1 MNSVGRNSLIMASGT
16 AASRITGQIRTI
28 LLAAALGTT
37 GTAINAY
44 QTGAM
49 IPQVMFTLI
58 SGGIFNAVLV
68 PQIVRTLKSEH
79 AEERLNKLITTAI
92 VLLLGLTLILMLGTS
107 VLTSI
112 YLDSRWSGPERAL
125 VDSFTLWCMP
135 QIFFYGLYTVL
146 GQLLAAKGRFTA
158 YAWSSVGANII
169 SCAGFIFFIVIFGNA
184 QHQPLEFWT
193 PMKTALT
200 AGTWTIGV
208 GFQALVLFWPLM
220 RSGFKFKFTW
230 GIRGIGLRSMGP
242 IAAWSLGVVAV
253 NQLANVI
260 NARITNGAPLAGHD
274 PFGIAGN
281 GSYQNAYALYIL
293 PYSLIAVSVTTAM
306 FPKLSKAIA
315 EHRIGDARSDLSQ
328 ALRNVGLL
336 MVYFTVALVA
346 MPVPITR
353 ALLPSVDVREAI
365 LIAQPLVGLSWGL
378 VAVSA
383 FLLIQRTFYAFEDGK
398 NPFIFA
404 LLFNGLQVIIVLMAT
419 AVTSPTQW
427 TRWVGISLSLGVV
440 IAFPFLAIMLR
451 KRFGGRMDGRRITL
465 TYAKSIAAGAVALVV
480 CKIAY
485 RPVLH
490 LAGSDVSQFDG
501 HMSWVQS
508 IVICVIMVMILTLV
522 YCGVLI
528 GLKTEEFTNMVVSGK
543 RRMAGILSSRHSST
557 PEASGEEGAA
567 DATGSIPAPD
577 VMPSSIPVT
586 NARKQNTW
594 ETSTI
599 PAENSQPSVSQ
610 NVRMARVPVTH
621 RSVGHSER
629 TGSMKPKVGD
639 TFIHRYTLVAS
650 LRDEPGLQVWKA
662 TDRVLARDCQLF
674 IVTDE
679 TLVSQINTFA
689 SGLALR
695 HNRHFTPV
703 YHFSTQQGVG
713 LLVTAMDS
721 GISVSDYLAGPE
733 MATLSFEAMRSII
746 GEACEALISLKQA
759 HLIDAAVSADTIRL
773 SESGITLAAAPIN
786 AMLEHPLARV
796 ATRESFE
803 ELATRQ
809 LSGTLYAM
817 LTRTPEIRGMRF
829 TEQLLPPGMP
839 DEFGIICRRG
849 LHITGSDGREPIPL
863 ITLAELS
870 ALLGTW
876 SPTAELSD
884 GDIVWPKAT
893 GRQSIEQ
900 VGIVPSPDMQVLE
913 IPDSFAPKDES
924 AEQSQEPK
932 WATNQLLFPES
943 SEVQLVQPTPSDGDF
958 FSAFD
963 DGSRTHPRASN
974 ATNPY
979 DVSQI
984 RENSLTNTGDIPMVT
999 GDLELGDIE
1008 QGYVSADRQRQ
1019 AERVLDEQMTA
1030 TMQPLPPSFTPK
1042 PRDYAPKED
1051 SAAQSRSE
1059 AQTPDDEDDS
1069 SSKMLG
1075 IFTTRS
1081 MAIVV
1086 GIIAI
1091 LVALFFAVNA
1101 LFGNVANIGDSSSD
1115 TTKWPDM
1122 SNVTLPGVSSPTA
1135 SSSGSGS
1142 ASSSSS
1148 SATSSSSKAS
1158 SSAKATK
1165 SSSSATKSSSASSS
1179 ATTETV
1185 THVDKN
1191 AEKVPDPVVQNTTAY
1206 ATGTETYIN
1215 QPSGYEGRGWYIHL
1229 TQAEKVSRIVISIRQ
1244 SGGQGQIYANSTA
1257 TSPTQGTAIAQ
1268 FSFDSS
1274 GTTEVKLSTPVTT
1287 QDLVVW
1293 VPLTTTPSS
1302 GLYFNSVKVY

>member
-1 MNSVGRNSLIMASGT
+1 MASGT

-79 AEERLNKLITTAI
+79 AQERLNKLITTAI
-92 VLLLGLTLILMLGTS
+92 VLLLGLTVLLMFGTS
-107 VLTSI
+107 LLTSI
-112 YLDSRWSGPERAL
+112 YLDSRWNGPQRAL
-125 VDSFTLWCMP
+125 VNSFTLWCMP

-169 SCAGFIFFIVIFGNA
+169 SCAGFIVFIVIFGNA
-184 QHQPLEFWT
+184 QYRDLEFWT

-208 GFQALVLFWPLM
+208 GFQALVLFWPLL
-220 RSGFKFKFTW
+220 RSGFKFRFTW

-336 MVYFTVALVA
+336 MMYFTVALIA

-383 FLLIQRTFYAFEDGK
+383 FLLIQRTFYAFEDGR

-404 LLFNGLQVIIVLMAT
+404 LLFNALQVVIVLVAT
-419 AVTSPTQW
+419 TLIPPTEWTS
-427 TRWVGISLSLGVV
+427 WVGISLSLGVV

-451 KRFGGRMDGRRITL
+451 KRFGGHMDGKRISL
-465 TYAKSIAAGAVALVV
+465 TYIKSIAAGAVALIV
-480 CKIAY
+480 CKVLY
-485 RPVLH
+485 TPVLH
-490 LAGSDVSQFDG
+490 LVGSDVTRFDG
-501 HMSWVQS
+501 HMSWLQS
-508 IVICVIMVMILTLV
+508 IIICIILVAMLTLV
-522 YCGVLI
+522 YGGLLVM
-528 GLKTEEFTNMVVSGK
+528 LKTEEFTSMVVGAKS
-543 RRMAGILSSRHSST
+543 RISSMLGSASASKGVVST
-557 PEASGEEGAA
+557 DDVGAEVIN
-567 DATGSIPAPD
+567 TIPAPD
-577 VMPSSIPVT
+577 VMPSSIPVSR
-586 NARKQNTW
+586 ARAQNTW
-594 ETSTI
+594 ETYTI
-599 PAENSQPSVSQ
+599 PTENSQPSGSH
-610 NVRMARVPVTH
+610 NVRMAREPVGKK
-621 RSVGHSER
+621 SVGHSER

-650 LRDEPGLQVWKA
+650 LRDEPGLQAWKA

-713 LLVTAMDS
+713 LLVTALDP

-733 MATLSFEAMRSII
+733 MATLSFEAMRTII
-746 GEACEALISLKQA
+746 GEACDALISLKQA

-773 SESGITLAAAPIN
+773 SESGISLAAAPIN
-786 AMLEHPLARV
+786 TMLEHPLARV
-796 ATRESFE
+796 STRESFE

-809 LSGTLYAM
+809 LSGVLYAL
-817 LTRTPEIRGMRF
+817 LTRTPEIRGMKF
-829 TEQLLPPGMP
+829 TEDSLPSTMP
-839 DEFGIICRRG
+839 DEFDIICRRG

-884 GDIVWPKAT
+884 EDIVWPKAI

-900 VGIVPSPDMQVLE
+900 VGIVPSPDLQILE
-913 IPDSFAPKDES
+913 IPDSFAPKDEANKES
-924 AEQSQEPK
+924 VEPK
-932 WATNQLLFPES
+932 WAANQLLFPES
-943 SEVQLVQPTPSDGDF
+943 SEVQLVQPKPSDGDL

-963 DGSRTHPRASN
+963 DGVGTHPRASHR
-974 ATNPY
+974 TNPY

-984 RENSLTNTGDIPMVT
+984 RGDSLSNTGDIPADT
-999 GDLELGDIE
+999 GSLDLGDLDD
-1008 QGYVSADRQRQ
+1008 GYESADRQRQ
-1019 AERVLDEQMTA
+1019 VERVLDEQMTA

-1042 PRDYAPKED
+1042 PRDYTPREKSETQFRAEPEAPT
-1051 SAAQSRSE
+1051 S
-1059 AQTPDDEDDS
+1059 DDS
-1069 SSKMLG
+1069 SSGKIMGFL
-1075 IFTTRS
+1075 TMRS
-1081 MAIVV
+1081 MAIIV

-1101 LFGNVANIGDSSSD
+1101 LFGNVGSVGGSTSD
-1115 TTKWPDM
+1115 TNKWPDM

-1135 SSSGSGS
+1135 STSGSGKSSASQSSS
-1142 ASSSSS
+1142 ASSS
-1148 SATSSSSKAS
+1148 ATTSSKAS
-1158 SSAKATK
+1158 STAS
-1165 SSSSATKSSSASSS
+1165 KSSSASSS
-1179 ATTETV
+1179 ATVEAV
-1185 THVDKN
+1185 THADKN
-1191 AEKVPDPVVQNTTAY
+1191 AKKVPDPAVQNTTAY

-1215 QPSGYEGRGWYIHL
+1215 QPGGLQGRGWYIHL
-1229 TQAEKVSRIVISIRQ
+1229 TQAEKVSRLVISIRQ
-1244 SGGQGQIYANSTA
+1244 SGGQGQIYANSTSTA
-1257 TSPTQGTAIAQ
+1257 PNQGSPVAQ
-1268 FSFDSS
+1268 FTFDAS
-1274 GTTEVKLSTPVTT
+1274 GTTEVKLATPVTT

-1293 VPLTTTPSS
+1293 VPLTSTPSG
-1302 GLYFNSVKVY
+1302 GLFFNSVKVY

>member
-92 VLLLGLTLILMLGTS
+92 VLLLGLTLILMMGTS

-112 YLDSRWSGPERAL
+112 YLDSRWSGPQRAL

-169 SCAGFIFFIVIFGNA
+169 SCAGFIMFIVIFGNA
-184 QHQPLEFWT
+184 QHQPLQFWT

-208 GFQALVLFWPLM
+208 GFQAVVLFWPLL

-230 GIRGIGLRSMGP
+230 GIRGIGLRLMGP

-315 EHRIGDARSDLSQ
+315 EHRIGDARTDLSQ

-336 MVYFTVALVA
+336 MMYFTVALVV

-365 LIAQPLVGLSWGL
+365 LISEPLVGLSWGL

-404 LLFNGLQVIIVLMAT
+404 LLFNALQVIIVLVAT
-419 AVTSPTQW
+419 TIVPPKQW
-427 TRWVGISLSLGVV
+427 TSWVGISLSLGVV

-451 KRFGGRMDGRRITL
+451 KRFGGHMDGKRISL
-465 TYAKSIAAGAVALVV
+465 TYIKSITAGLAALVV
-480 CKIAY
+480 CKLCY
-485 RPVLH
+485 TPVLH
-490 LAGSDVSQFDG
+490 LVGARVSQFDG
-501 HMSWVQS
+501 HMSWLQS
-508 IVICVIMVMILTLV
+508 IIICVVLVVILSIV
-522 YCGVLI
+522 YCAVLLA
-528 GLKTEEFTNMVVSGK
+528 LKTEEFTAMILGARRRLSGLLSPRATSSVAPATHSVSNIAHHVQAPDT
-543 RRMAGILSSRHSST
+543 M
-557 PEASGEEGAA
+557 PP
-567 DATGSIPAPD
+567 SIPISQAQ
-577 VMPSSIPVT
+577 VQKTS
-586 NARKQNTW
+586 

-599 PAENSQPSVSQ
+599 STEYIQPSGSQ
-610 NVRMARVPVTH
+610 NVRIAGVPVSH
-621 RSVGHSER
+621 GSVGHLER

-650 LRDEPGLQVWKA
+650 LRNEPGLQAWKA
-662 TDRVLARDCQLF
+662 MDKVLARDCQLF

-679 TLVSQINTFA
+679 TMVSQVNTFA

-713 LLVTAMDS
+713 LLVTAMDA

-733 MATLSFEAMRSII
+733 MAVLSFEAMRTII
-746 GEACEALISLKQA
+746 GEACEALLSLKQA
-759 HLIDAAVSADTIRL
+759 RLIDAAVSADTIRL
-773 SESGITLAAAPIN
+773 SSSGITLAAAPIN
-786 AMLEHPLARV
+786 AMLEHSLARV

-809 LSGTLYAM
+809 LSGVLYAL
-817 LTRTPEIRGMRF
+817 LTRTPEIRGMQF
-829 TEQLLPPGMP
+829 SEASLPPSIP
-839 DEFGIICRRG
+839 DEFRIICRRG
-849 LHITGSDGREPIPL
+849 LHITASDGREPIPL

-870 ALLGTW
+870 ALLGSW

-884 GDIVWPKAT
+884 EDIVWPKAV

-900 VGIVPSPDMQVLE
+900 VGLVASPNLQVLE
-913 IPDSFAPKDES
+913 IPDSFAPQDETNNPV
-924 AEQSQEPK
+924 EEPK
-932 WATNQLLFPES
+932 WGTNQLLFPES
-943 SEVQLVQPTPSDGDF
+943 SEVQLVHPTPSDGDLL
-958 FSAFD
+958 SAFD
-963 DGSRTHPRASN
+963 ERGRALPSMSHD
-974 ATNPY
+974 TNPY
-979 DVSQI
+979 DVSRI
-984 RENSLTNTGDIPMVT
+984 REESVTNTGDIPADT
-999 GDLELGDIE
+999 GSLNLDDID
-1008 QGYVSADRQRQ
+1008 QSYTDADRRLQ

-1042 PRDYAPKED
+1042 PRESASRQQPAYNEPYEAPEDEED
-1051 SAAQSRSE
+1051 SSN
-1059 AQTPDDEDDS
+1059 T
-1069 SSKMLG
+1069 KIFG
-1075 IFTTRS
+1075 IFSTRS
-1081 MAIVV
+1081 LAIIV

-1101 LFGNVANIGDSSSD
+1101 LFGNPSNIGGSGSE
-1115 TTKWPDM
+1115 TNKWPDM
-1122 SNVTLPGVSSPTA
+1122 SNVTLPGVSSPT
-1135 SSSGSGS
+1135 
-1142 ASSSSS
+1142 SS
-1148 SATSSSSKAS
+1148 SA
-1158 SSAKATK
+1158 SA
-1165 SSSSATKSSSASSS
+1165 SSSASSS
-1179 ATTETV
+1179 RASSSSTPTQQSSKTSAASSAASTPIV
-1185 THVDKN
+1185 THHDKN
-1191 AEKVPDPVVQNTTAY
+1191 AEKVPDPASTNTTAY
-1206 ATGTETYIN
+1206 ATGRETYIN
-1215 QPSGYEGRGWYIHL
+1215 QPNGLSGRGWYVHL
-1229 TQAEKVSRIVISIRQ
+1229 TQSEKVSRLVISIRQ
-1244 SGGQGQIYANSTA
+1244 SGGQGEVYVNSTA
-1257 TSPTQGTAIAQ
+1257 TSPNQGDAVAKFT
-1268 FSFDSS
+1268 FDAS
-1274 GTTEVKLSTPVTT
+1274 GTTEVKLSSPVTT

-1293 VPLTTTPSS
+1293 VPLTSTPSG

>member
-1 MNSVGRNSLIMASGT
+1 MASGT
-16 AASRITGQIRTI
+16 AASRVTGQIRTI

-92 VLLLGLTLILMLGTS
+92 VLLLGLTLLLMLGTS

-112 YLDSRWSGPERAL
+112 YLDSRWDGPQRAL

-169 SCAGFIFFIVIFGNA
+169 SCAGFIVFIVIFGNA
-184 QHQPLEFWT
+184 QHQDLAFWT

-208 GFQALVLFWPLM
+208 GFQALVLFWPLF
-220 RSGFKFKFTW
+220 RSGFKFTFRW

-260 NARITNGAPLAGHD
+260 DARITNGAPLAGHD

-315 EHRIGDARSDLSQ
+315 DHRINDARIDLSQ

-336 MVYFTVALVA
+336 MMYFTVALIA

-383 FLLIQRTFYAFEDGK
+383 FLLIQRTFYAFEDGR

-404 LLFNGLQVIIVLMAT
+404 LLFNALQVIIVLIAT
-419 AVTSPTQW
+419 TLVPPSEWTS
-427 TRWVGISLSLGVV
+427 WVGISLSLGVV

-451 KRFGGRMDGRRITL
+451 KRFGGHMDGRRISL
-465 TYAKSIAAGAVALVV
+465 TYAKSIVAGAVALIV
-480 CKIAY
+480 CRLLY
-485 RPVLH
+485 TPVLH
-490 LAGSDVSQFDG
+490 LAGSDVTRIDG

-508 IVICVIMVMILTLV
+508 IIICIILVAILTLV
-522 YCGVLI
+522 YG
-528 GLKTEEFTNMVVSGK
+528 GLLVMLRTEEFTSMLVGVKGRVSSMLG
-543 RRMAGILSSRHSST
+543 SRSSST
-557 PEASGEEGAA
+557 TIVSPDDDAA
-567 DATGSIPAPD
+567 EVSNTIPAPD
-577 VMPSSIPVT
+577 VMPASIPVSM
-586 NARKQNTW
+586 ARAQKTR

-599 PAENSQPSVSQ
+599 PLENSRPSGIR
-610 NVRMARVPVTH
+610 NVRMSGVPVDST
-621 RSVGHSER
+621 SVGHLER
-629 TGSMKPKVGD
+629 TGSMKPTVGD

-650 LRDEPGLQVWKA
+650 LRDEPGLQAWKA

-679 TLVSQINTFA
+679 TLVSQTNTFA

-713 LLVTAMDS
+713 LLVTALDA

-733 MATLSFEAMRSII
+733 MSTLSFEAMRTIV
-746 GEACEALISLKQA
+746 GEACDALISLKQA

-773 SESGITLAAAPIN
+773 SESGISLAAAPIN
-786 AMLEHPLARV
+786 MMLEHPLARV
-796 ATRESFE
+796 STRESFE

-809 LSGTLYAM
+809 LSGVLYAM
-817 LTRTPEIRGMRF
+817 LTRTPEIRGMKF
-829 TEQLLPPGMP
+829 TEDSLPSTMP

-849 LHITGSDGREPIPL
+849 LHITGSHGREPIPL

-884 GDIVWPKAT
+884 EDIVWPKAT

-900 VGIVPSPDMQVLE
+900 VGIVPSPDLQVLQ
-913 IPDSFAPKDES
+913 IPDSFAPQDETNEDS
-924 AEQSQEPK
+924 AEPK

-943 SEVQLVQPTPSDGDF
+943 SEVQLVRPKSSDGDF

-963 DGSRTHPRASN
+963 DGTHTHPRASRR
-974 ATNPY
+974 TSPY

-984 RENSLTNTGDIPMVT
+984 RGDSLYNTGDIPADT
-999 GDLELGDIE
+999 GSLDLGDLGD
-1008 QGYVSADRQRQ
+1008 GYESADRQRQ

-1042 PRDYAPKED
+1042 PRDFTPRAKPD
-1051 SAAQSRSE
+1051 SQFRTEREES
-1059 AQTPDDEDDS
+1059 TNDDS
-1069 SSKMLG
+1069 SSGKIMG
-1075 IFTTRS
+1075 FFTTRS
-1081 MAIVV
+1081 MAIIV
-1086 GIIAI
+1086 GIIVI
-1091 LVALFFAVNA
+1091 LVALFFAVTA
-1101 LFGNVANIGDSSSD
+1101 LFGDVGKIGGSSSD
-1115 TTKWPDM
+1115 TNTWPDM

-1135 SSSGSGS
+1135 STGGSGASSASPSAS
-1142 ASSSSS
+1142 ASSS
-1148 SATSSSSKAS
+1148 AKASSKAS
-1158 SSAKATK
+1158 SSAST
-1165 SSSSATKSSSASSS
+1165 SSSGSASPT
-1179 ATTETV
+1179 AAAV
-1185 THVDKN
+1185 THADKD
-1191 AEKVPDPVVQNTTAY
+1191 AAKVPDPAVQNTTAY
-1206 ATGTETYIN
+1206 AAGTETYVN
-1215 QPSGYEGRGWYIHL
+1215 QPGGLQGRGWYIHL
-1229 TQAEKVSRIVISIRQ
+1229 TQAERVSRLVISIRQ
-1244 SGGQGQIYANSTA
+1244 SGGQGQIYVNSTP
-1257 TSPTQGTAIAQ
+1257 TSPNQGSPVAQ
-1268 FSFDSS
+1268 FTFDAS
-1274 GTTEVKLSTPVTT
+1274 GTTEVKLATPVST
-1287 QDLVVW
+1287 QDVMVW
-1293 VPLTTTPSS
+1293 VPLTSTPSG
-1302 GLYFNSVKVY
+1302 GLFFNSVKVY